1 MKKIFIALSV
11 IAAATFGVNA
21 QNPSAKTVCP
31 QAPCPNVKA
40 GDKARCTAPNPFE
53 GLNLTEQQQKKIDE
67 LRQATRQQKLANDSI
82 RKANRDQKMRDFK
95 NKRSEY
101 LKSVKAILTPE
112 QYVQFLR
119 TATSTLP
126 APVMAARTSTSANV
140 VTESMATSTATA
152 RMAPTE
158 NNPT

>member
-31 QAPCPNVKA
+31 QAPCCNVKA

-112 QYVQFLR
+112 QYVQYLEN
-119 TATSTLP
+119 SYIN
-126 APVMAARTSTSANV
+126 APGPRHGGKDKHFGKRGDRKHGHKHGNGQKGAN
-140 VTESMATSTATA
+140 
-152 RMAPTE
+152 RK
-158 NNPT
+158 

>member
-11 IAAATFGVNA
+11 IAAATLGVNA

-31 QAPCPNVKA
+31 HAPCCNVKA

-53 GLNLTEQQQKKIDE
+53 GLNLTEHQQKKLQD
-67 LRQATRQQKLANDSI
+67 LRQSCRQEKMTCDSI
-82 RKANRDQKMRDFK
+82 CKANREQKIRDFR

-112 QYVQFLR
+112 QYVQYLEN
-119 TATSTLP
+119 SYIN
-126 APVMAARTSTSANV
+126 APGPRHGGKDKHFGKRGDRKHGHKHGYGQKGTN
-140 VTESMATSTATA
+140 
-152 RMAPTE
+152 RK
-158 NNPT
+158 

>member
-1 MKKIFIALSV
+1 MKKNFIALSV
-11 IAAATFGVNA
+11 IAAATLGVNA
-21 QNPSAKTVCP
+21 QNPSAKAVCP

-82 RKANRDQKMRDFK
+82 RKANRDQKMRDFR

-112 QYVQFLR
+112 QYVQYLEN
-119 TATSTLP
+119 SYIN
-126 APVMAARTSTSANV
+126 APGPRHGGKDKHFGKRGDRKHGYKHGNGQNGAN
-140 VTESMATSTATA
+140 
-152 RMAPTE
+152 RK
-158 NNPT
+158 

>member
-11 IAAATFGVNA
+11 IAAASFGVNA
-21 QNPSAKTVCP
+21 QNNSDKTACP
-31 QAPCPNVKA
+31 QAPGCNVKA
-40 GDKARCTAPNPFE
+40 GDKSCCTAPNPFE

-67 LRQATRQQKLANDSI
+67 LRQANRQQKLANDSI

-112 QYVQFLR
+112 QYVQYLEN
-119 TATSTLP
+119 SYVNSP
-126 APVMAARTSTSANV
+126 APRHGNKNKQGCKRGGNKKHGQKGGNNQKCAN
-140 VTESMATSTATA
+140 
-152 RMAPTE
+152 RK
-158 NNPT
+158 